1 MGMVRDASGPAFIL
15 KETPASSH
23 ATPHLARPMDRRR
36 LFNALFS
43 AAVVVALLLGIGLAL
58 GGLSRAA
65 EWAWIAAAGLAF
77 AVTLADSIA
86 AVLQRRIGVDL
97 LALLA
102 IGGALVLGENLA
114 GAVIALM
121 LASGRALEDY
131 AQRRAQ
137 REMSALLARMPRTA
151 SRYENAG
158 IVAVPLDDIVAG
170 DRLLVRPGETVPTD
184 GRLLSALAVTDDSPL
199 TGEPLPV
206 TRNAG
211 SLLQSGSVNAGAP
224 FDMLATRPARD
235 SAFAAIVRLVQS
247 ARDSQAPAARL
258 ADRYALLFIPLTLFI
273 AGAAWLASGD
283 PVRALAVVVVAT
295 PCPLILAVPV
305 AIVGAMSRCARAG
318 VLVKHGAAIERLA
331 LARTLFF
338 DKTGTLTA
346 GQARL
351 EDIATAPE
359 FDAQQVL
366 AWAAGLEQMSGHAIA
381 GAVVEAAHARGL
393 TLPVPSAVSEEPG
406 AGVSGEVE
414 RRRLRVGSYAYVAG
428 NAPPPRWADAFGRR
442 SARESAAMVYVAVDG
457 TLAGALHMTDR
468 MRTDA
473 PRALRL
479 LRAAGMR
486 RIVMLTGDRQAT
498 AEAIGQAL
506 AVDEVRAGQTPQ
518 TKLDAVAAARKEGIV
533 LMVGDGI
540 NDAPAL
546 AAAQVGIA
554 MGARGSPAAAEAAH
568 VILLADRL
576 DRLAFAV
583 RIAQG
588 TRRIALQSVMA
599 GMGLSLAAMIVAAFG
614 YLPPLAGA
622 LLQEG
627 IDVAT
632 ILNALRVL
640 RLERRRAGE
649 GISAEQAQHL
659 HDEHIQLQPVLDR
672 INTLA
677 RQTHALSP
685 EQLERELENLL
696 SALRNIL
703 LPHERHDEADVYPLV
718 ARLIGGTDPLAPM
731 SHTHREIQR
740 LIRALERMA
749 EDLRNDA
756 LDQVEL
762 QRTLYVLDAI
772 LRMHFAQE
780 EEIFQNLT

>member
-1 MGMVRDASGPAFIL
+1 
-15 KETPASSH
+15 
-23 ATPHLARPMDRRR
+23 MDRQR
-36 LFNALFS
+36 LLNALLA
-43 AAVVVALLLGIGLAL
+43 AAVVTALLLGIALYLAGLAQ
-58 GGLSRAA
+58 AA
-65 EWAWIAAAGLAF
+65 QWAWIAAAGLAF
-77 AVTLADSIA
+77 AITLADSVA
-86 AVLQRRIGVDL
+86 ALLQRRIGVDL

-102 IGGALVLGENLA
+102 IGGAVALGENLTA
-114 GAVIALM
+114 AVIALM

-151 SRYENAG
+151 SRYENG
-158 IVAVPLDDIVAG
+158 TIVQVPLDEVDAG

-184 GRLLSALAVTDDSPL
+184 GRLLSALAVTDDSTL

-206 TRNAG
+206 TRTAG
-211 SLLQSGSVNAGAP
+211 KLLQSGSVNAGAP

-247 ARDSQAPAARL
+247 ARQSQAPAARL

-273 AGAAWLASGD
+273 AGSAWLASGD
-283 PVRALAVVVVAT
+283 PVRALAVIVVAT

-331 LARTLFF
+331 QARTLFF
-338 DKTGTLTA
+338 DKTGTLT
-346 GQARL
+346 GGRARL
-351 EDIATAPE
+351 EEIVTAPE

-366 AWAAGLEQMSGHAIA
+366 AWAAALEQMSGHAIA
-381 GAVVEAAHARGL
+381 NAVVEAAHARGL
-393 TLPVPSAVSEEPG
+393 ALPLPRAASEEPG

-414 RRRLRVGSYAYVAG
+414 RRRLRVGSHAYVAG
-428 NAPPPRWADAFGRR
+428 DAPLPLWAQAFVRR
-442 SARESAAMVYVAVDG
+442 SAREGAALVCLAVDG
-457 TLAGALHMTDR
+457 ELAGVLRMADR

-498 AEAIGQAL
+498 AEAVGQAL
-506 AVDEVRAGQTPQ
+506 AVDEVRAEQTPQ
-518 TKLDAVAAARKEGIV
+518 TKLDAISAASREGIT

-568 VILLADRL
+568 VVLLADRL

-588 TRRIALQSVMA
+588 TRRIALQSVLA
-599 GMGLSLAAMIVAAFG
+599 GMGLSLVAMVVAAFG

-627 IDVAT
+627 IDVAV

-649 GISAEQAQHL
+649 NMSAEQAQYL
-659 HDEHIQLQPVLDR
+659 RDEHAQLQPVLDR
-672 INTLA
+672 INALA
-677 RQTHALSP
+677 ARVPMLPAPRLES
-685 EQLERELENLL
+685 ELERLL
-696 SALRNIL
+696 AALREVL
-703 LPHERHDEADVYPLV
+703 LPHERHDEVDIYPFV

-740 LIRALERMA
+740 LTRTLERMA
-749 EDLRNDA
+749 DELRDDT
-756 LDQVEL
+756 LDQIEL

-780 EEIFQNLT
+780 EEIFQNLA